1 MGLFDFNEKK
11 AKRLH
16 HEGQRLEECGEVDA
30 AIDKYLS
37 AIDCDPLKSESYY
50 NIGLIYKYRGKW
62 KESFEFNEKAN
73 EIDPTDEAARWNL
86 AIAAT
91 ALRNWAVARRVWND
105 NGLDLDD
112 GSGPIEM
119 DFGMTP
125 VRLNPDDDGEVVWAT
140 RIDPVRARIESVP
153 LPESGYRYLDIV
165 LHDGAAV
172 GYREVG
178 GMEYPVFNAL
188 ELFEKSS
195 FKTCVVR
202 VSVNEQSDLERLEE
216 MSAESRCEI
225 EDWTANIRALC
236 RQCSEGKPHEHHD
249 QELQEEWHSER
260 RIGVAYQSMEDVSKL
275 FDMWQNSSGGTLQEV
290 IDD

>member
-1 MGLFDFNEKK
+1 MGLFDFNKKK

-16 HEGQRLEECGEVDA
+16 QEGQRLEELGEVDA

-91 ALRNWAVARRVWND
+91 ALRNWTVARRAWKD

-112 GSGPIEM
+112 DSGPIEM

-140 RIDPVRARIESVP
+140 RIDPVRARIESIP
-153 LPESGYRYLDIV
+153 LPESGYRYFDIV

-178 GMEYPVFNAL
+178 EMEYPVFNAL
-188 ELFEKSS
+188 ELFEK
-195 FKTCVVR
+195 
-202 VSVNEQSDLERLEE
+202 
-216 MSAESRCEI
+216 
-225 EDWTANIRALC
+225 
-236 RQCSEGKPHEHHD
+236 HH
-249 QELQEEWHSER
+249 LKH
-260 RIGVAYQSMEDVSKL
+260 V
-275 FDMWQNSSGGTLQEV
+275 
-290 IDD
+290 